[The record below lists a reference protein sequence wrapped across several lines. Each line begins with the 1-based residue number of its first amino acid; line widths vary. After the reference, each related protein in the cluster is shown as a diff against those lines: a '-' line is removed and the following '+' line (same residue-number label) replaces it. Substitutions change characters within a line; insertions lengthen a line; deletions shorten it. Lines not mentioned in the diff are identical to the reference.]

1 MSQEAWVPSAEH
13 RGPRWGL
20 LGIPRHSHTAWVT
33 QYIQLS
39 AARCGRGWHPGL
51 GRAAG
56 VVGFKQRGCRG
67 GREDCGVRVLQLEAN
82 VNIRLS

>member
-1 MSQEAWVPSAEH
+1 MILEGWVPSDEH

-20 LGIPRHSHTAWVT
+20 LGISTYSLTAWVT

-56 VVGFKQRGCRG
+56 ALGFRQRRERG
-67 GREDCGVRVLQLEAN
+67 LWGQGVAT
-82 VNIRLS
+82 